1 MSLITENNRQYY
13 EGTQG
18 FTGDGVKTTFTTTF
32 NTNLEW
38 YEASNTQT
46 NYAKNNFKI
55 YNSDSGLPGSWSEI
69 TSGYYVVGNTITFN
83 FSPIDGLNIVVQLKT
98 LDGGNYGSTF
108 FEKAYGNVVEENYGS
123 YAYTKL
129 NDIINNFIVAYVGD
143 DKLIQKVSRTDI
155 IFHAKRAMQEF
166 SYDTLK
172 SVNSQ
177 ELSIPN
183 SLSVAI
189 PQDYVNYVN
198 LYWVD
203 TGGVKHI
210 IMPTRLTSNPTEIP
224 LQSNNGI
231 PVQDNFNNNV
241 DTESITENRWATN
254 NLATREQYIDST
266 EFGWDFYYGEN
277 SYKSG
282 KIYGLDPQ
290 NSNINGYFTINE
302 REGKFSFSA
311 DLVGKIIIL
320 EYISDGLSTSLDT
333 RVPKLAEEAMYA
345 YISHAIVAS
354 KINQPEYVV
363 NRLKKE
369 KSAKLRNTK
378 IRLSNIKL
386 NEIVQ
391 VMRGKSKWIKH

>member
-13 EGTQG
+13 EGAQG

-55 YNSDSGLPGSWSEI
+55 YSSASGLPGSWSEI
-69 TSGYYVVGNTITFN
+69 TSGYYVVGNNITFN
-83 FSPIDGLNIVVQLKT
+83 FAPIDGLNIVVQLKT

>member
-13 EGTQG
+13 EGAQG

-38 YEASNTQT
+38 YEASNTGI

-55 YNSDSGLPGSWSEI
+55 YGSTSGSSGSWSEI
-69 TSGYYVVGNTITFN
+69 LSGYSVAGNTITF
-83 FSPIDGLNIVVQLKT
+83 STAPINDLNIVVQLKT

-108 FEKAYGNVVEENYGS
+108 FEKAYGNVVEKNYGS
-123 YAYTKL
+123 YSYIKL
-129 NDIINNFIVAYVGD
+129 NDIVNNFLVAYVGAG
-143 DKLIQKVSRTDI
+143 KLIPSAKRTDL
-155 IFHAKRAMQEF
+155 IFHAKRALQEF

-172 SVNSQ
+172 SINSQ

-183 SLSVAI
+183 NLSVPF
-189 PQDYVNYVN
+189 PQDYVNYVS
-198 LYWVD
+198 LHWVD
-203 TGGVKHI
+203 NQGVKHI
-210 IMPTRLTSNPTEIP
+210 ITPTTLTSNPYKNFI
-224 LQSNNGI
+224 QDGNGI
-231 PVQDNFNNNV
+231 PIQDNLDNNIEG
-241 DTESITENRWATN
+241 TSITEERWATN
-254 NLATREQYIDST
+254 NLVTREQYIDST

-302 REGKFSFSA
+302 REGKFSFSS
-311 DLVGKIIIL
+311 DLVDKVIIL
-320 EYISDGLSTSLDT
+320 EYISDGLSTGLET
-333 RVPKLAEEAMYA
+333 RIPKMAEEAMYA
-345 YISHAIVAS
+345 YISHAIIS
-354 KINQPEYVV
+354 TRSNQPEYIV
-363 NRLKKE
+363 NRLKQE
-369 KSAKLRNTK
+369 KSAKLRNAK

>member
-1 MSLITENNRQYY
+1 MSLITETNRQYY
-13 EGTQG
+13 EGAQSFRG
-18 FTGDGVKTTFTTTF
+18 NGSTFKFETTF

-38 YEASNTQT
+38 FAASNSDI
-46 NYAKNNFKI
+46 NYAKNNFKL
-55 YNSDSGLPGSWSEI
+55 YTSVSGLPGSWIEVLENYTVSK
-69 TSGYYVVGNTITFN
+69 NTISFL
-83 FSPIDGLNIVVQLKT
+83 SPPVNGLYIVVQLKT

-123 YAYTKL
+123 YAYIKL

-143 DKLIQKVSRTDI
+143 DKLIQKVNRTDI
-155 IFHAKRAMQEF
+155 IFHAKRATQEF
-166 SYDTLK
+166 SYDVLK
-172 SVNSQ
+172 SVNSV
-177 ELSIPN
+177 EFTIPSN
-183 SLSVAI
+183 LSVPI

-203 TGGVKHI
+203 TRGVKHI

-224 LQSNNGI
+224 LQSNNGT

-241 DTESITENRWATN
+241 GTESITEDRWKN
-254 NLATREQYIDST
+254 NNVYLNTEVLDDSVL
-266 EFGWDFYYGEN
+266 GWEYYYGWG
-277 SYKSG
+277 SPGSG
-282 KIYGLDPQ
+282 QLYGLDPE
-290 NSNINGYFTINE
+290 NANANGSYTINE

-320 EYISDGLSTSLDT
+320 EYISDGLSTSLET
-333 RVPKLAEEAMYA
+333 KVPKLAEEAMYA
-345 YISHAIVAS
+345 YISHAVIAS

-363 NRLKKE
+363 NRLKRE
-369 KSAKLRNTK
+369 KSAKLRNAK

>member
-1 MSLITENNRQYY
+1 
-13 EGTQG
+13 
-18 FTGDGVKTTFTTTF
+18 
-32 NTNLEW
+32 
-38 YEASNTQT
+38 
-46 NYAKNNFKI
+46 
-55 YNSDSGLPGSWSEI
+55 
-69 TSGYYVVGNTITFN
+69 
-83 FSPIDGLNIVVQLKT
+83 
-98 LDGGNYGSTF
+98 
-108 FEKAYGNVVEENYGS
+108 
-123 YAYTKL
+123 
-129 NDIINNFIVAYVGD
+129 
-143 DKLIQKVSRTDI
+143 
-155 IFHAKRAMQEF
+155 MQEF

-177 ELSIPN
+177 ELTVPS

-189 PQDYVNYVN
+189 PQDYVNHVN

-203 TGGVKHI
+203 TRGVKHI

-231 PVQDNFNNNV
+231 PIQNNFNNNV
-241 DTESITENRWATN
+241 DTESITEDRWKN
-254 NLATREQYIDST
+254 NNVYLNTEILDDSIL
-266 EFGWDFYYGEN
+266 GWEYYYGWG
-277 SYKSG
+277 SPGSG
-282 KIYGLDPQ
+282 QLYGLDPE
-290 NSNINGYFTINE
+290 NANANGSYTINE

-354 KINQPEYVV
+354 RVNQPEYVV

-369 KSAKLRNTK
+369 KSAKLRNAK